1 MIGKSALCSLV
12 LGAAVLPA
20 LPARACLNDR
30 STITAENDFKS
41 SYLKK
46 KETPEPQSISMGGW
60 IAIGAG
66 IAFTGLAGVVTL
78 RGKRPR

>member
-1 MIGKSALCSLV
+1 MIGKSVICCFV

-20 LPARACLNDR
+20 LSALACLNDR

-46 KETPEPQSISMGGW
+46 KETPEPESISMGGW

-66 IAFTGLAGVVTL
+66 IAFTGLAGVITL
-78 RGKRPR
+78 RGKQPR